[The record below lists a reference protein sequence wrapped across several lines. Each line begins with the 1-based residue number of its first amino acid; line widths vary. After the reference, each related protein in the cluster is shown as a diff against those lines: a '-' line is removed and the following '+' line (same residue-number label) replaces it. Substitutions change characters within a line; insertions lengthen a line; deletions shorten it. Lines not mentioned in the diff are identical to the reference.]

1 MFVAMILLIV
11 LGVLLLL
18 TAPFL
23 GRLLAGSGGDPVGI
37 TRIVLV
43 VAAVLLLVAL
53 FIRPHSD
60 ETAAFPP
67 PPDLIEENAR

>member
-1 MFVAMILLIV
+1 MALMIGLGG

-23 GRLLAGSGGDPVGI
+23 ARLIVGRDGDSAGY
-37 TRIVLV
+37 TRIFQVLAV
-43 VAAVLLLVAL
+43 VLLVAALL
-53 FIRPHSD
+53 FRPHQN

-67 PPDLIEENAR
+67 PPDAPGGR